1 MFVKLRKRGA
11 IVAALVLAMVCLGV
25 TPALAE
31 DVETYE
37 PDEAVLT
44 KVIDGAAE
52 MTPEAPKELY
62 DALDCPKT
70 HLFFDEGTCGQLH
83 SQMGAPL
90 TSEEYVFDWVAD
102 NF

>member
-1 MFVKLRKRGA
+1 MLREYDYTADVKNITCPTL
-11 IVAALVLAMVCLGV
+11 
-25 TPALAE
+25 
-31 DVETYE
+31 
-37 PDEAVLT
+37 
-44 KVIDGAAE
+44 VIDGAAE